1 MNDPKGHRRRKERL
15 DISAKAELEAEIA
28 RIAATSAMRDP
39 APAAQPDPRPPARPG
54 VRPDSLAPLSPEAET
69 LPDLRAAFLDI
80 WNEIP
85 YFTIDPTRLDTN
97 LVITATRED
106 PAHVSFDV
114 LRTRL
119 IGALRENDWSRV
131 GITSPRAGCGKTFT
145 AANLAVTLSRYES
158 LRVVLLDMDLRRP
171 SLNQVFGVTDAPSTG
186 DFLRG
191 TVSPVDYLRRPGP
204 NVLNIGDTLAIGFNN
219 RVEPYASELF
229 HGPGTAAAIA
239 RLQQETR
246 ADIVL
251 FDLPPVL
258 AFDDII
264 SLRPNFDG
272 LLLVAGGGKTTAR
285 EMKES
290 VRRVGEDKP
299 IIGVILNQAQGEGTG
314 DYAY

>member
-1 MNDPKGHRRRKERL
+1 MTDPKDQRRRRERL
-15 DISAKAELEAEIA
+15 DLSAKAELEAEIA
-28 RIAATSAMRDP
+28 RIAADSAARRPATPKP
-39 APAAQPDPRPPARPG
+39 APQRVTGTPPDTAS
-54 VRPDSLAPLSPEAET
+54 DS

-80 WNEIP
+80 WNDIP
-85 YFTIDPTRLDTN
+85 HFTVDPAGLEAN

-106 PAHVSFDV
+106 PAHVTFDV

-119 IGALRENDWSRV
+119 IGALNENGWSRV

-145 AANLAVTLSRYES
+145 AANLAVTLSRYDS

-171 SLNQVFGVTDAPSTG
+171 SLNRLFGVTDSPSTA

-191 TVSPVDYLRRPGP
+191 TVAPVDYLRRPGP

-229 HGPGTAAAIA
+229 HGPATAAAIN

-246 ADIVL
+246 ADIML
-251 FDLPPVL
+251 FDLPPAL
-258 AFDDII
+258 ALDDII

-285 EMKES
+285 EMRET

-299 IIGVILNQAQGEGTG
+299 IIGVVLNQAQGEDTE